1 MNKLED
7 DLFLAE
13 IQQHDVICLAETHIG
28 NDQKIAVEGY
38 HCYTV
43 CRPKS
48 KNNRHFGGLAIL
60 TKKDIK
66 QFVSILHNTH
76 KDYQWMKFDKT
87 FFGLSHDL
95 FVCVVYY
102 PPAQSLY
109 AQNMGND
116 IFQLLERDIV
126 NYQSRGEILLCG
138 DFNARTGVLSDYIA
152 SDLTEHLPLADIIYQ
167 INLY

>member
-1 MNKLED
+1 MPQKNIQHRNSVQFSDLKMGFWNIGGLVSKNINKLED

-66 QFVSILHNTH
+66 QFVSILPNTH
-76 KDYQWMKFDKT
+76 KDY
-87 FFGLSHDL
+87 
-95 FVCVVYY
+95 
-102 PPAQSLY
+102 
-109 AQNMGND
+109 
-116 IFQLLERDIV
+116 
-126 NYQSRGEILLCG
+126 
-138 DFNARTGVLSDYIA
+138 
-152 SDLTEHLPLADIIYQ
+152 
-167 INLY
+167 